1 MIVFLIYATIA
12 FGFEIGL
19 LKNNLYKITIDI
31 LRRK

>member
-19 LKNNLYKITIDI
+19 LKNNLYKIIKKI
-31 LRRK
+31 FIK